1 MSDNKLIKAIKE
13 KGQTMEAEM
22 SFFDHLEALRWH
34 LIRAAIA
41 IVIFTIG
48 AFYFYNF
55 IFDTIILG
63 PSRTDFWTYR
73 MLCKLGDLLGK
84 SGFCIDKIN
93 IKLIN
98 TEMAGQF
105 TLQINSCLLIG
116 VMLGFPYL
124 LYEIW
129 LFVKP
134 ALHEKERKAAT
145 GFVFYATFLFVL
157 GILFGYYVITPESI
171 NFLSGFTVS
180 DKIENYFDIDSYLSS
195 VATLTLATGIVFQLP
210 ILVYILS
217 SLGILTP
224 KFMRSGRRYAVV
236 AILVISAV
244 ITPTP
249 DMMTMT
255 IVSIP
260 LFVLYEVG
268 IVVAGVVEKRKL
280 KREAELDLYSP
291 RLITHDF

>member
-48 AFYFYNF
+48 AFYFYDF
-55 IFDTIILG
+55 IFNTIIMG
-63 PSRTDFWTYR
+63 PSKPDFWTYR
-73 MLCKLGDLLGK
+73 MLCKLGDLLH
-84 SGFCIDKIN
+84 SDGFCITKIN
-93 IKLIN
+93 INLIN

-134 ALHEKERKAAT
+134 ALHDNERKAAT
-145 GFVFYATFLFVL
+145 GFVFYATFLFIL
-157 GILFGYYVITPESI
+157 GIMFGYYVITPESI

-180 DKIENYFDIDSYLSS
+180 NQIQNLFDIDSYLSS
-195 VATLTLATGIVFQLP
+195 VATLTLATGIVFELP

-224 KFMRSGRRYAVV
+224 KFMRSGRRYAVIV
-236 AILVISAV
+236 ILIISAV

-268 IVVAGVVEKRKL
+268 IVVAGVVERRKL
-280 KREAELDLYSP
+280 AREAAL
-291 RLITHDF
+291 

>member
-34 LIRAAIA
+34 LIRSAIA
-41 IVIFTIG
+41 IVVFTIG
-48 AFYFYNF
+48 AFYFYDF
-55 IFDTIILG
+55 VFDTIIMG
-63 PSRTDFWTYR
+63 PSRPNFWTYR
-73 MLCKLGDLLGK
+73 MLCKLGDLLHAD
-84 SGFCIDKIN
+84 GFCINKIN
-93 IKLIN
+93 ISLIN

-105 TLQINSCLLIG
+105 TLQINSSLLIG
-116 VMLGFPYL
+116 VTLGFPYL

-134 ALHEKERKAAT
+134 ALHEKERKAAS
-145 GFVFYATFLFVL
+145 GFVFYATFLFLL
-157 GILFGYYVITPESI
+157 GVLFGYYVITPESV
-171 NFLSGFTVS
+171 NFLSSYTVS
-180 DKIENYFDIDSYLSS
+180 SSIQNLFTIDSYISS

-224 KFMRSGRRYAVV
+224 AFMRNGRRYAIVV
-236 AILVISAV
+236 ILIVSAV

-249 DMMTMT
+249 DMLTMA
-255 IVSIP
+255 IVSVP
-260 LFVLYEVG
+260 LFILYEVG

-280 KREAELDLYSP
+280 KRAEELDL
-291 RLITHDF
+291 

>member
-124 LYEIW
+124 LYEVW

-280 KREAELDLYSP
+280 KREAELDL
-291 RLITHDF
+291 